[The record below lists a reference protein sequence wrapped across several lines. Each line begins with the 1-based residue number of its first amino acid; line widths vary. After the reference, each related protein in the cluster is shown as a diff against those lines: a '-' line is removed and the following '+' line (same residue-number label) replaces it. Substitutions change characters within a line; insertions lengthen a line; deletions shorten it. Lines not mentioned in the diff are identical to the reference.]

1 MTAKSESDD
10 KADAKPDTK
19 AKAETDAETETDGND
34 DRKDGESV
42 TIPVPR
48 MLRAAR
54 DQLAELAGL
63 RPEGVSGFERTPE
76 GWTVEIEVEEIPR
89 VPETMSVMGLYVV
102 TLDPEGNLTGY
113 RRARRYERGRTD
125 S

>member
-1 MTAKSESDD
+1 M
-10 KADAKPDTK
+10 
-19 AKAETDAETETDGND
+19 
-34 DRKDGESV
+34 
-42 TIPVPR
+42 PR
-48 MLRAAR
+48 ILRAAR
-54 DQLAELAGL
+54 EQLAELAGL
-63 RPEGVSGFERTPE
+63 RPEGVSGFERTPD

-89 VPETMSVMGLYVV
+89 VPETMSVMGLYLV

>member
-1 MTAKSESDD
+1 MTAKSESDG
-10 KADAKPDTK
+10 K
-19 AKAETDAETETDGND
+19 DGKDVKDGRQD
-34 DRKDGESV
+34 DRQGHKENGESV

-48 MLRAAR
+48 ILRAAR
-54 DQLAELAGL
+54 EQLAELAGL
-63 RPEGVSGFERTPE
+63 RPEGVSGFERTPD

-89 VPETMSVMGLYVV
+89 VPETMSVMGLYLV

>member
-1 MTAKSESDD
+1 MTAKSESDG
-10 KADAKPDTK
+10 KGVEDTK
-19 AKAETDAETETDGND
+19 DAENIKEANKD
-34 DRKDGESV
+34 DKQDHEKDGESV

-48 MLRAAR
+48 ILRAAR

-63 RPEGVSGFERTPE
+63 RPEGVSGFERTPD

-89 VPETMSVMGLYVV
+89 VPETMSVMGLYLV

>member
-1 MTAKSESDD
+1 MTAKSESD
-10 KADAKPDTK
+10 K
-19 AKAETDAETETDGND
+19 TDD
-34 DRKDGESV
+34 ESV
-42 TIPVPR
+42 SIPVPR

-54 DQLAELAGL
+54 DQLADLAGL
-63 RPEGVSGFERTPE
+63 RPEGVAGFERTPD

-89 VPETMSVMGLYVV
+89 VPETMSVMALYVV
-102 TLDPEGNLTGY
+102 TLDSAGDLTGY

>member
-1 MTAKSESDD
+1 MTAKSQSDGKDD
-10 KADAKPDTK
+10 KDEKDNK
-19 AKAETDAETETDGND
+19 ATTDARKD
-34 DRKDGESV
+34 DRQDHKEDGGSGAVPV
-42 TIPVPR
+42 TRI
-48 MLRAAR
+48 LRAAR
-54 DQLAELAGL
+54 EQLTELAGL
-63 RPEGVSGFERTPE
+63 RPEGVSGFERTPD

-89 VPETMSVMGLYVV
+89 VPETMSVMGLYLV